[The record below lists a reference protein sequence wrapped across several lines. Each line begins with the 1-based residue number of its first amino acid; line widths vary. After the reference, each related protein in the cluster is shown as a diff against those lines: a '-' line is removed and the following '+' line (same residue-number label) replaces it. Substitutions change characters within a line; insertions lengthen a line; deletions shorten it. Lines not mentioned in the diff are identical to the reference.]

1 MNERDKKQIL
11 GESNMVRLIIKENF
25 SWMIILM
32 ACMGFG
38 LLLPCVSPEEAY
50 ALSAEEYCQVAEKLL
65 EISIQEITER
75 NAVGSF
81 TMPNQAAYLE
91 HFETVARKYRIKR
104 DQVFTAFSTT
114 SGEYLRYGAEHRQ
127 SVNAFF
133 ENNPDKKNTIDSLSH
148 QLEGL
153 RTQYESQVKH
163 P

>member
-1 MNERDKKQIL
+1 
-11 GESNMVRLIIKENF
+11 MVRLIIKENF

-32 ACMGFG
+32 ACMGLG

-50 ALSAEEYCQVAEKLL
+50 ALSVEEYCQVAENLL
-65 EISIQEITER
+65 EISIQELEER
-75 NAVGSF
+75 NAKGPFS
-81 TMPNQAAYLE
+81 TQNQAAYLK
-91 HFETVARKYRIKR
+91 HFETVASKYRIKR

-133 ENNPDKKNTIDSLSH
+133 QHHPDKKNTIDSLSH

-153 RTQYESQVKH
+153 RTQYESQVNQ